1 MGPVSLQ
8 GNLEA
13 FKLPDVL
20 SFLNSTHRTGMLT
33 FRLAEKEAYVFF
45 RGGAVIY
52 AASNQEA
59 LRLGPLLLRKK
70 KLTHEKAAE
79 IDDLMLRSG
88 GRWGDLALQNGAMN
102 QSDLDDYLKIQ
113 VSEVIYDAFVWKSG
127 EFSFYEGIDLPP
139 DAVTISIDLSNLIM
153 EGARRIDEWAEC
165 LRLLPDSSVIFHV
178 VVDPEA
184 EKITLSLDEWRIL
197 FLINGQRTL
206 EELCRATESEA
217 FQVYR
222 LVYGLVAN
230 KLIEASAEA
239 AHERDG
245 ATGPVA
251 QIEEITIRQPLAEFS
266 GDATMRERTDDDTS
280 LLVSEDATL
289 SYKDVIKKTVAQLL
303 IMSGEDA
310 GTVIPLVE
318 SEYHVGR
325 QRENQIQLN
334 DLGVSARHARIFR
347 GPEGYVIEDL
357 KSRNGTWLNGTRIFH
372 SILRNADE
380 IRLGATDLRYEVLFD
395 ALSAAAEPTVVR
407 PR

>member
-1 MGPVSLQ
+1 
-8 GNLEA
+8 
-13 FKLPDVL
+13 
-20 SFLNSTHRTGMLT
+20 
-33 FRLAEKEAYVFF
+33 
-45 RGGAVIY
+45 
-52 AASNQEA
+52 
-59 LRLGPLLLRKK
+59 
-70 KLTHEKAAE
+70 
-79 IDDLMLRSG
+79 
-88 GRWGDLALQNGAMN
+88 
-102 QSDLDDYLKIQ
+102 
-113 VSEVIYDAFVWKSG
+113 
-127 EFSFYEGIDLPP
+127 
-139 DAVTISIDLSNLIM
+139 M

-165 LRLLPDSSVIFHV
+165 LRLLPDSSVVFRV
-178 VVDPEA
+178 FADPET

-206 EELCRATESEA
+206 EELCRATEAEA

-230 KLIEASAEA
+230 KLIEASQEGAP
-239 AHERDG
+239 ERDG
-245 ATGPVA
+245 LTGPIA
-251 QIEEITIRQPLAEFS
+251 QMEEITIRQSLAGITGE
-266 GDATMRERTDDDTS
+266 ATMRDRADDDTS
-280 LLVSEDATL
+280 LLISEDATL
-289 SYKDVIKKTVAQLL
+289 SYKDVVKKTVAQLL

-380 IRLGATDLRYEVLFD
+380 VRIGATDLRYEVLFD
-395 ALSAAAEPTVVR
+395 ASTALPASAAVKAR
-407 PR
+407 

>member
-33 FRLAEKEAYVFF
+33 VRLEEKEAYVFF
-45 RGGAVIY
+45 RAGAVIY
-52 AASNQEA
+52 AASNQET
-59 LRLGPLLLRKK
+59 LRLGPLLTRKK
-70 KLTHEKAAE
+70 MLTREKADE

-88 GRWGDLALQNGAMN
+88 GRWGDLALQQGAMN

-127 EFSFYEGIDLPP
+127 EFSFYDGIDLPP
-139 DAVTISIDLSNLIM
+139 NAVTISIDLSNLIM
-153 EGARRIDEWAEC
+153 EGARHIDEWAEC
-165 LRLLPDSSVIFHV
+165 LRLLPDSSVIFRV
-178 VVDPEA
+178 VADPEA

-222 LVYGLVAN
+222 LAYGLVAN
-230 KLIEASAEA
+230 KLIEPIE
-239 AHERDG
+239 EGVQDG
-245 ATGPVA
+245 ITGPVA
-251 QIEEITIRQPLAEFS
+251 QIEEITIQQKLGEFT
-266 GDATMRERTDDDTS
+266 GDDTMRDRSDDDTS
-280 LLVSEDATL
+280 LLIAEDATL
-289 SYKDVIKKTVAQLL
+289 SYKDVINRTVAQLL
-303 IMSGEDA
+303 IMSGEEA

-347 GPEGYVIEDL
+347 GPEGYVVEDL

-380 IRLGATDLRYEVLFD
+380 IRVGATDLRYEVLFD
-395 ALSAAAEPTVVR
+395 ASNARGEPTVVKAR
-407 PR
+407 

>member
-1 MGPVSLQ
+1 MRPVSLQ
-8 GNLEA
+8 GNLET

-20 SFLNSTHRTGMLT
+20 SFLNTTQRTGMLT
-33 FRLAEKEAYVFF
+33 VRLEEKEAYVFF
-45 RGGAVIY
+45 RAGAVIY

-59 LRLGPLLLRKK
+59 LRLGPILIRKK
-70 KLTHEKAAE
+70 KLTREKAEE

-88 GRWGDLALQNGAMN
+88 GRWGDLALQQGALN

-113 VSEVIYDAFVWKSG
+113 VSEVIYDAFVWKNG
-127 EFSFYEGIDLPP
+127 EFSFYDGIDLPP
-139 DAVTISIDLSNLIM
+139 NAVTISIDLSNLIM

-165 LRLLPDSSVIFHV
+165 LRLLPDSSVIFRV
-178 VVDPEA
+178 VADPEA

-206 EELCRATESEA
+206 EELCRATESDA

-230 KLIEASAEA
+230 KLIEATKETV
-239 AHERDG
+239 EG
-245 ATGPVA
+245 GGITGPVA
-251 QIEEITIRQPLAEFS
+251 QIEEITIRQKLAELA
-266 GDATMRERTDDDTS
+266 GDVTMRERSDDDTS
-280 LLVSEDATL
+280 LLVAEDATL

-303 IMSGEDA
+303 IMSGEEA

-318 SEYHVGR
+318 SEYHIGR

-334 DLGVSARHARIFR
+334 DLGVSSRHARIFR
-347 GPEGYVIEDL
+347 GPEGYVVEDL

-380 IRLGATDLRYEVLFD
+380 IRVGATDLRYEVLFD
-395 ALSAAAEPTVVR
+395 ASNAPAEPTVVR
-407 PR
+407 AR

>member
-20 SFLNSTHRTGMLT
+20 SFLNAAHRTGMLT
-33 FRLAEKEAYVFF
+33 IRREEKEGYVFF
-45 RGGAVIY
+45 RGGAVVY

-59 LRLGPLLLRKK
+59 LRLGPLLIRKK
-70 KLTHEKAAE
+70 KLAREKAEE

-88 GRWGDLALQNGAMN
+88 GRWGDLALQHGALT
-102 QSDLDDYLKIQ
+102 QADLDDYLKIQ
-113 VSEVIYDAFVWKSG
+113 VSEVIYDAFIWKSG
-127 EFSFYEGIDLPP
+127 EFSFYDGIDLPP
-139 DAVTISIDLSNLIM
+139 NAVTISIDLSNLIM

-165 LRLLPDSSVIFHV
+165 LRLLPDSSVVFRV
-178 VVDPEA
+178 VADPET

-206 EELCRATESEA
+206 EDLCRATEAEA

-230 KLIEASAEA
+230 KLIEATREQAEV
-239 AHERDG
+239 G
-245 ATGPVA
+245 ITGPVA
-251 QIEEITIRQPLAEFS
+251 QIEEITIRQKLAELA
-266 GDATMRERTDDDTS
+266 GDVTMREAPDDDTS
-280 LLVSEDATL
+280 LLVAEDATL

-303 IMSGEDA
+303 IMSGPDA

-325 QRENQIQLN
+325 HRDNQIQLN
-334 DLGVSARHARIFR
+334 DLGVSSQHARIFR
-347 GPEGYVIEDL
+347 GPEGYVVEDL

-380 IRLGATDLRYEVLFD
+380 IRVGATDLRYEVLFD
-395 ALSAAAEPTVVR
+395 ASNAAAEATAVR
-407 PR
+407 AR

>member
-8 GNLEA
+8 GSLES
-13 FKLPDVL
+13 FKLPEVL
-20 SFLNSTHRTGMLT
+20 SFLDSTHRTGMLT
-33 FRLAEKEAYVFF
+33 LTTADRETYVFF
-45 RGGAVIY
+45 RAGAVVY
-52 AASNQEA
+52 AASNHEA
-59 LRLGPLLLRKK
+59 FRLGPILIRKK
-70 KLTHEKAAE
+70 KLTREKAAE

-88 GRWGDLALQNGAMN
+88 GGWGELALQNGVMN
-102 QSDLDDYLKIQ
+102 QSDLEDYLKVQ

-127 EFSFYEGIDLPP
+127 EFSFYDGIDLPP
-139 DAVTISIDLSNLIM
+139 NAVTISIDLSNLIM
-153 EGARRIDEWAEC
+153 EGARRIDEWTEC
-165 LRLLPDSSVIFHV
+165 LRLLPDSSVVFRV
-178 VVDPEA
+178 VADPET

-230 KLIEASAEA
+230 KLIEPSADDA
-239 AHERDG
+239 GERDG
-245 ATGPVA
+245 QTGPVA
-251 QIEEITIRQPLAEFS
+251 QIEEITIRQKLGELT
-266 GDATMRERTDDDTS
+266 GDATMPDRAGDDTS

-289 SYKDVIKKTVAQLL
+289 SYKDVVKKTVAQLL
-303 IMSGEDA
+303 IMSGQDA

-318 SEYHVGR
+318 SEYVVGR
-325 QRENQIQLN
+325 QHDNQIQLN

-347 GPEGYVIEDL
+347 GPEGFVVEDL

-380 IRLGATDLRYEVLFD
+380 IRVGATDLRYEVLFD
-395 ALSAAAEPTVVR
+395 ASNALPPPAGVKAR
-407 PR
+407 

>member
-33 FRLAEKEAYVFF
+33 VRLEEKEAYVFF
-45 RGGAVIY
+45 RAGAVIY
-52 AASNQEA
+52 AASNQET
-59 LRLGPLLLRKK
+59 LRLGPLLTRKK
-70 KLTHEKAAE
+70 MLTREKADE

-88 GRWGDLALQNGAMN
+88 GRWGDLALQQGAMN

-127 EFSFYEGIDLPP
+127 EFSFYDGIDLPP
-139 DAVTISIDLSNLIM
+139 NAVTISIDLSNLIM
-153 EGARRIDEWAEC
+153 EGARHIDEWGEC
-165 LRLLPDSSVIFHV
+165 LRLLPDSSVIFRV
-178 VVDPEA
+178 VADPEA

-230 KLIEASAEA
+230 KLIEPIE
-239 AHERDG
+239 EGVQDG
-245 ATGPVA
+245 ITGPVA
-251 QIEEITIRQPLAEFS
+251 QIEEITIRQKLAELT
-266 GDATMRERTDDDTS
+266 GDETMRERTDDDTS
-280 LLVSEDATL
+280 LLIADDATL
-289 SYKDVIKKTVAQLL
+289 SYKDVIRKTVAQLL
-303 IMSGEDA
+303 IMSGEEA

-325 QRENQIQLN
+325 QRDNQIQLN

-347 GPEGYVIEDL
+347 GPEGYVVEDL

-380 IRLGATDLRYEVLFD
+380 IRVGATDLRYEVLFD
-395 ALSAAAEPTVVR
+395 ASNAPAESTAVKAR
-407 PR
+407 

>member
-33 FRLAEKEAYVFF
+33 VRLEEKEAYVFF
-45 RGGAVIY
+45 RAGAVIY
-52 AASNQEA
+52 AASNQET
-59 LRLGPLLLRKK
+59 LRLGPLLTRKK
-70 KLTHEKAAE
+70 MLTPEKADE

-88 GRWGDLALQNGAMN
+88 GRWGDLALQQGAMN

-127 EFSFYEGIDLPP
+127 EFSFYDGIDLPP
-139 DAVTISIDLSNLIM
+139 NAVTISIDLSNLIM

-165 LRLLPDSSVIFHV
+165 LRLLPDSSVIFRV
-178 VVDPEA
+178 VADPEA

-230 KLIEASAEA
+230 KLIEPTKE
-239 AHERDG
+239 DVQVG
-245 ATGPVA
+245 ITGPVA
-251 QIEEITIRQPLAEFS
+251 QMEEITIRQKLAELAS
-266 GDATMRERTDDDTS
+266 DETMRDRPDDDTS
-280 LLVSEDATL
+280 LLVAEDATL
-289 SYKDVIKKTVAQLL
+289 SYKDVIRKTVAQLL
-303 IMSGEDA
+303 VMSGEEA

-347 GPEGYVIEDL
+347 GPEGYVVEDL

-380 IRLGATDLRYEVLFD
+380 IRVGATDLRYEVLFD
-395 ALSAAAEPTVVR
+395 ASHAPGEQVVKAR
-407 PR
+407 

>member
-8 GNLEA
+8 GNLET
-13 FKLPDVL
+13 FQLPDVL
-20 SFLNSTHRTGMLT
+20 SFLNSTRRTGMLT
-33 FRLAEKEAYVFF
+33 LRLSEKEAYVFF
-45 RGGAVIY
+45 RAGAVIY

-59 LRLGPLLLRKK
+59 LRLGPLLIRKK
-70 KLTHEKAAE
+70 KLTNEKAAE

-88 GRWGDLALQNGAMN
+88 GRWRDLALQNGAMS
-102 QSDLDDYLKIQ
+102 QSDLEDYLKIQ

-127 EFSFYEGIDLPP
+127 EFSFYDGINLPP

-153 EGARRIDEWAEC
+153 EGARRIEEWTEC
-165 LRLLPDSSVIFHV
+165 LRLLPDSSVIFRV
-178 VVDPEA
+178 VADPEA

-206 EELCRATESEA
+206 EDLCRATESEA

-230 KLIEASAEA
+230 KLIEAAKEIPQ
-239 AHERDG
+239 DG
-245 ATGPVA
+245 MTGPVG
-251 QIEEITIRQPLAEFS
+251 QIEEITIRQSLAEFT
-266 GDATMRERTDDDTS
+266 GDITMRGRADDDTS
-280 LLVSEDATL
+280 LLISEDATL
-289 SYKDVIKKTVAQLL
+289 SYKDVVQKTVAQLL
-303 IMSGEDA
+303 IMSGDEA

-347 GPEGYVIEDL
+347 GPEGYVVEDL

-380 IRLGATDLRYEVLFD
+380 IRVGATDLRYEVLFD
-395 ALSAAAEPTVVR
+395 ASSTPAAPAAVR
-407 PR
+407 AR

>member
-8 GNLEA
+8 GDLEA

-20 SFLNSTHRTGMLT
+20 SFLHSTNRTGMLT
-33 FRLAEKEAYVFF
+33 VRLAEKDAYVFF
-45 RGGAVIY
+45 RAGAVVY

-59 LRLGPLLLRKK
+59 LRLAPLLIRKK
-70 KLTHEKAAE
+70 KLTRDKAAE

-88 GRWGDLALQNGAMN
+88 GRWGDLALQNGAMS
-102 QSDLDDYLKIQ
+102 QSDLEDYLKIQ

-127 EFSFYEGIDLPP
+127 EFAFYDGIDLPP
-139 DAVTISIDLSNLIM
+139 NAVTISIDLSNLIM

-165 LRLLPDSSVIFHV
+165 LRLLPDSSVIFRAV
-178 VVDPEA
+178 ADPEA

-206 EELCRATESEA
+206 EELCRATEAEA

-230 KLIEASAEA
+230 KLIEPSQEVAQ
-239 AHERDG
+239 ERDG
-245 ATGPVA
+245 MTGPVA
-251 QIEEITIRQPLAEFS
+251 QIEEVTIRQPLKELT
-266 GDATMRERTDDDTS
+266 GDATMRERPDDDTS

-289 SYKDVIKKTVAQLL
+289 SYRDVIKKTVAQLL

-347 GPEGYVIEDL
+347 GPEGYLVEDL

-380 IRLGATDLRYEVLFD
+380 IRVGATDLRYEVLFD
-395 ALSAAAEPTVVR
+395 ASASAEPAAVTAR
-407 PR
+407 